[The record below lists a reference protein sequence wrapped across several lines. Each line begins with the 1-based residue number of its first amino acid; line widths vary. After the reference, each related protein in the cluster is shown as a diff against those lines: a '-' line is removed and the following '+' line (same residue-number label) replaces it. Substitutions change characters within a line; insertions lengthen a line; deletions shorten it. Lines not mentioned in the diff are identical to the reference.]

1 MIKAIKLARSSHSA
15 SISAQQVMQVMQVM
29 QVGTLEVGDP
39 GQVADAQSFN
49 LHQLPSCDTFT
60 ALPSRL

>member
-15 SISAQQVMQVMQVM
+15 SISAQQVMQVM